1 MKILVVGNMG
11 YVGSVLVPYL
21 RKVYPKSSIVGL
33 DIGYFSEKIIDQS
46 NPEDNLDDQII
57 LDLREITQ
65 SYLVGFDVVINL
77 AAISNDP
84 MGKEFEIATEEI
96 NFLAGIKLAK
106 LSKEAGVKKFI
117 FASSCSVYGEGQEH
131 SKKENDPV
139 NPLTEYAK
147 SKINSEKKLFEIS
160 DSTFSIKCLRF
171 ATACGFSPRLRLDI
185 VLNDFVAAAI
195 VNKEINILSDGNP
208 WRPLIHVKDMARA
221 IHWSI
226 EDTARKNFQ
235 IINTGNLNG
244 NFQVKEIAEA
254 VKKIIPETKI
264 SINENASPD
273 KRTYKVDFSA
283 FANQAKEF
291 LPIFSLKD
299 SVIDLANKIKS
310 LNLDNNS
317 ITSSNFVRLKALKE
331 SISQNKLDNN
341 LKII

>member
-1 MKILVVGNMG
+1 M
-11 YVGSVLVPYL
+11 
-21 RKVYPKSSIVGL
+21 
-33 DIGYFSEKIIDQS
+33 
-46 NPEDNLDDQII
+46 
-57 LDLREITQ
+57 
-65 SYLVGFDVVINL
+65 
-77 AAISNDP
+77 
-84 MGKEFEIATEEI
+84 
-96 NFLAGIKLAK
+96 AGIKLAK

-226 EDTARKNFQ
+226 EDTARENFQ